1 MFDRPFLAEVIEFVS
16 ELRSTV
22 AVDDHWR
29 AVRRDER
36 GDVIRDLSCRGGFSA
51 FEDVGESREL
61 VGDDQKL
68 AILITAKVHVK

>member
-36 GDVIRDLSCRGGFSA
+36 GDVIRDLSCCGGLSSL
-51 FEDVGESREL
+51 EDVGESREL

-68 AILITAKVHVK
+68 AILVAAKVHVK